1 MIHSFCVSLGD
12 GGNDVSMIQA
22 GDVGIGLVGK
32 VHVIILLIM
41 LPSCGNTIYI
51 LYTVVNIHIP

>member
-1 MIHSFCVSLGD
+1 MFLGD

-32 VHVIILLIM
+32 VHVKIIYPFGLV
-41 LPSCGNTIYI
+41 SVFYI
-51 LYTVVNIHIP
+51 LFTVVTIRAAN